1 MIEFSSRST
10 TKQIAIMCGL
20 LLTAFLVGSLVGYV
34 RGALGDDVSTEQTM
48 DWAVKT
54 GLLGVLLIVISID
67 RLTKNQTG
75 K

>member
-34 RGALGDDVSTEQTM
+34 RGALGYEQSKLFHLF
-48 DWAVKT
+48 AVY
-54 GLLGVLLIVISID
+54 
-67 RLTKNQTG
+67 
-75 K
+75 